1 MLSVIMVNVIMLN
14 VASNPFILSV
24 VQLGQKQ
31 MLIAVSVHYKS
42 VMFFKVQAPR
52 ARVLKHFAAVT

>member
-1 MLSVIMVNVIMLN
+1 MLSVVMVNVIMLN
-14 VASNPFILSV
+14 VASNPFIPSV

-42 VMFFKVQAPR
+42 VMF
-52 ARVLKHFAAVT
+52 LKYRPQGLEY